1 MRWSKVFATLI
12 VSGLLPIGFF
22 CLKSFC
28 QSSRSPEETA
38 RPSEESKFLTAIE
51 AEEKKG
57 AYVFYTQTFIDE
69 ENKKVS
75 YRGSIYGAI
84 KTAKLEGCSLAIDV
98 LILDKFS
105 GLVGKKQTRD
115 QEDSQLYSVRFTLSS
130 EIANTLELV
139 EARPVQ
145 LADGTNTV
153 CVEKPSCAFTWLAIK
168 SKDPAIRERR
178 ITNELIDFDGQT
190 DRFLVPMSS
199 SDSGKQLI
207 EIIQSLADVQCK
219 ALALSAR

>member
-1 MRWSKVFATLI
+1 LVL
-12 VSGLLPIGFF
+12 
-22 CLKSFC
+22 
-28 QSSRSPEETA
+28 SS
-38 RPSEESKFLTAIE
+38 
-51 AEEKKG
+51 
-57 AYVFYTQTFIDE
+57 FIDE

-75 YRGSIYGAI
+75 YRGSIYGVI
-84 KTAKLEGCSLAIDV
+84 KTVKLEGCHLAIDV
-98 LILDKFS
+98 LIVDKFS
-105 GLVGKKQTRD
+105 GLVGNKRTGD
-115 QEDSQLYSVRFTLSS
+115 QEDSQLYSIRFPLSN
-130 EIANTLELV
+130 EIAATLKLV

-145 LADGTNTV
+145 LAGGTNSV
-153 CVEKPSCAFTWLAIK
+153 CVEKPSCVFTWLAIE
-168 SKDPAIRERR
+168 SKGPAIGERR